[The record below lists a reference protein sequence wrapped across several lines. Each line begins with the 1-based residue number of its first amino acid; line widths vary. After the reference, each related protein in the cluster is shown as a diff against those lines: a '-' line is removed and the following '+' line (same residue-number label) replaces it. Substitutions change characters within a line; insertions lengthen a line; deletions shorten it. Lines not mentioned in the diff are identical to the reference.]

1 MTIHLLPH
9 IFLNSCKH
17 LFFQLLLLHK
27 LIQFNLNRISWT
39 FKLSQILLTLSLIN
53 VLLFPKWISTTT
65 PHTKTGIPRCWHV
78 RFLLQHTWIMFHL
91 LVPQFSLLHD
101 RIFYKLAV
109 CLQHFRQAIV
119 ATPTN
124 IISFGC
130 NFEIDIRCYVF
141 RNVAIFVPGRC
152 FIRPLGILCWL

>member
-1 MTIHLLPH
+1 MTIHLLHH

-17 LFFQLLLLHK
+17 LLLQIVLELK
-27 LIQFNLNRISWT
+27 LIQFNLNRISCT
-39 FKLSQILLTLSLIN
+39 FKLSQILLTLSLIT
-53 VLLFPKWISTTT
+53 VLLFPKRIPTTT
-65 PHTKTGIPRCWHV
+65 SHTKTGIPGCWHV

-101 RIFYKLAV
+101 RIFYKLRV
-109 CLQHFRQAIV
+109 CLQTFLQAIV

-130 NFEIDIRCYVF
+130 NFKIDIRCYVF

-152 FIRPLGILCWL
+152 FIRPLGILSWL